1 MSIEDK
7 CRAIYKGDV
16 LAGSFY
22 LFFGVCF
29 IIIGTLL
36 QIYIITLGYLYLGLG
51 LLIFGILGFG
61 KGLIMMYLY
70 NARLK
75 YFKNIKEM
83 SISLLSEEM
92 EYTKFRL
99 EKKSRNR
106 RVYIYLTVIATIL
119 SFVGAFSDSKSLI
132 MGTMIP
138 IALFSGIEFS
148 ISLLTEF
155 RLWEYT
161 RHLNKEIPL

>member
-7 CRAIYKGDV
+7 CRTIYKGDV

-22 LFFGVCF
+22 LFLGIVFLISG
-29 IIIGTLL
+29 ILL
-36 QIYIITLGYLYLGLG
+36 QIYVITLGFMYLGLG
-51 LLIFGILGFG
+51 LTIFGVLGIG
-61 KGLIMMYLY
+61 KGLTMMYLY
-70 NARLK
+70 NSRLNYYK
-75 YFKNIKEM
+75 DVE
-83 SISLLSEEM
+83 SLSLVMLSEEK

-99 EKKSRNR
+99 QKKSRNR
-106 RVYIYLTVIATIL
+106 RIYIYLTALGIIM
-119 SFVGAFSDSKSLI
+119 SFLGIFSESKSII

-138 IALFSGIEFS
+138 IALFSGIEFG

-161 RHLNKEIPL
+161 RHLEKIEI

>member
-1 MSIEDK
+1 
-7 CRAIYKGDV
+7 
-16 LAGSFY
+16 
-22 LFFGVCF
+22 
-29 IIIGTLL
+29 
-36 QIYIITLGYLYLGLG
+36 
-51 LLIFGILGFG
+51 
-61 KGLIMMYLY
+61 
-70 NARLK
+70 
-75 YFKNIKEM
+75 M